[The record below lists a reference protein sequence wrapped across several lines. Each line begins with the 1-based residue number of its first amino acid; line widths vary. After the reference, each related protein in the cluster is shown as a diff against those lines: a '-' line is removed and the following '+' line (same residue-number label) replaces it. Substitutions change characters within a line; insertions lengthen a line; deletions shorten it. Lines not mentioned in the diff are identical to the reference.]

1 MIYRNNVYFSVATRT
16 DLCKN
21 KELGEKVLN
30 QLFDFCQNEIS
41 TPLMLCYD
49 DKKGFKKPKLTQR
62 SIEKFME
69 KYADDQVKVL
79 YMEDY
84 CTTDEYYAFQTF
96 EEYVDEVV
104 NKSVFEASFHGGC
117 SRHREL
123 GSFCDTVN
131 VSVSK
136 KYLFENGNTDKFEK
150 LLSLFKLI
158 FRETS
163 GIGSFM
169 THGSDEFYGHGV
181 FDIQY
186 YNGPDFFSRFWDEQV
201 RGYFWL
207 TFLTDK
213 QIELLGGIEKL
224 DGHGFYKIEK
234 TDTGVFIQCTENILD
249 YTLEDALKLRE
260 VLLPLF
266 PPIKE
271 RTSKLFPSTE
281 DIGEHRLYLFDIKDM
296 IK

>member
-1 MIYRNNVYFSVATRT
+1 MYYRDRIFFSAATKLDLRADKLTAEKALHLILLFCKNNVP
-16 DLCKN
+16 K
-21 KELGEKVLN
+21 K
-30 QLFDFCQNEIS
+30 
-41 TPLMLCYD
+41 LMITYD
-49 DKKGFKKPKLTQR
+49 DEKGHKKPALT
-62 SIEKFME
+62 EKSLARFME
-69 KYADDQVKVL
+69 EYRKSKIGLLTVTD
-79 YMEDY
+79 YMSAETYYNDY
-84 CTTDEYYAFQTF
+84 DFDPEQIVFESNITFGSPSYAFP
-96 EEYVDEVV
+96 
-104 NKSVFEASFHGGC
+104 NS
-117 SRHREL
+117 
-123 GSFCDTVN
+123 CDTV
-131 VSVSK
+131 SVSM
-136 KYLFENGNTDKFEK
+136 KYPGDETCKELVKLFFELHT
-150 LLSLFKLI
+150 LLN
-158 FRETS
+158 
-163 GIGSFM
+163 GIGSFL
-169 THGSDEFYGHGV
+169 THGTDV
-181 FDIQY
+181 FHAAGLFDFQY
-186 YNGPDFFSRFWDEQV
+186 YGDNLSFSRFWDEQV

-271 RTSKLFPSTE
+271 RTSKLFPSIE